1 MLQNKS
7 YPQAFRGPF
16 FFENEALD
24 RSPYSYVVVVVA
36 QFS

>member
-7 YPQAFRGPF
+7 YPQAFRGP

-36 QFS
+36 QFP